1 MNFLF
6 DLDSTLLQMD
16 QDLFI
21 QKYTQA
27 LQEFFAKKGKDV
39 KKYMTALFKGVEKM
53 IINSSDKSNEVVFF
67 DSFVKETGEDEVY
80 IKDLFLEFYQNEFHK
95 IGQIVSFNPLSRKI
109 IETLIKK
116 GHKIVCAT
124 TPIFPE
130 IATFER
136 LRWAGLNPDMFEFVT
151 TYEHFSGAKPNLHY
165 YQQVL
170 KKASFN
176 PIDTLMVGNDVKEDL
191 VIQKLGVETYLIT
204 DYLINKD
211 NIEYQTKYKS
221 TLNELYDFVIN
232 L

>member
-95 IGQIVSFNPLSRKI
+95 IGQIVSFNPLSRK
-109 IETLIKK
+109 
-116 GHKIVCAT
+116 
-124 TPIFPE
+124 
-130 IATFER
+130 
-136 LRWAGLNPDMFEFVT
+136 
-151 TYEHFSGAKPNLHY
+151 
-165 YQQVL
+165 
-170 KKASFN
+170 
-176 PIDTLMVGNDVKEDL
+176 
-191 VIQKLGVETYLIT
+191 
-204 DYLINKD
+204 
-211 NIEYQTKYKS
+211 
-221 TLNELYDFVIN
+221 
-232 L
+232 